1 MTGRIIILNGVPR
14 SGKSS
19 IAKALQSQGLW
30 LNLGVDAWMAMTP
43 GQLQPGIGLRPGG
56 ERPDLEPVVQRLY
69 AGLFEAIAAEARA
82 GLDVV
87 SDLGLH
93 EGYSQPLGIFA
104 DMRRR
109 LAGLPV
115 LLVGVRCPLEVI
127 MARRNADPDGRYVR
141 GEGVPA
147 PVARWQEAVH
157 RGMAYDLEVDTGV
170 MSAADCAAAV
180 LARLPS
186 IGTGLTDPHPV
197 PPRKGEGA

>member
-1 MTGRIIILNGVPR
+1 MSGRIVILNGVPR

-19 IAKALQSQGLW
+19 IAKALQTRGLW
-30 LNLGVDAWMAMTP
+30 LNLGVDVWMAATP
-43 GQLQPGIGLRPGG
+43 GRLQPGIGLRPGG
-56 ERPDLEPVVQRLY
+56 ERPELEPVVQQLY

-93 EGYSQPLGIFA
+93 DGYSRPLGLVA

-109 LAGLPV
+109 FAGLPV
-115 LLVGVRCPLEVI
+115 LLVGVRCPIEVI
-127 MARRNADPDGRYVR
+127 MARRNADPQEGRYVG

-157 RGMAYDLEVDTGV
+157 RGMDYDLEVDTAV
-170 MSAADCAAAV
+170 MSPEACAEAIDAK
-180 LARLPS
+180 LSS
-186 IGTGLTDPHPV
+186 IRPAQAPQT
-197 PPRKGEGA
+197 

>member
-1 MTGRIIILNGVPR
+1 MSGRIVILNGVPR

-19 IAKALQSQGLW
+19 IAKTLQTRGLW

-43 GQLQPGIGLRPGG
+43 DRLQPGIGLRPGG
-56 ERPDLEPVVQRLY
+56 ERPDLEPVVQQLY

-93 EGYSQPLGIFA
+93 DGYSRPLGIVA
-104 DMRRR
+104 NMRRR

-115 LLVGVRCPLEVI
+115 LLIGVRCPIEAI
-127 MARRNADPDGRYVR
+127 MARRNADPQNGHYVG

-157 RGMAYDLEVDTGV
+157 RGMAYDLEVDTAV
-170 MSAADCAAAV
+170 MSPEACAEAIEAK
-180 LARLPS
+180 LSS
-186 IGTGLTDPHPV
+186 IRPAQAPQI
-197 PPRKGEGA
+197 

>member
-1 MTGRIIILNGVPR
+1 MTGWVVILNGVPR

-19 IAKALQSQGLW
+19 IAKALQSHGLW

-43 GQLQPGIGLRPGG
+43 EQFLPGIGLRPGG
-56 ERPDLEPVVQRLY
+56 ERPELEPVVQQLY

-93 EGYSQPLGIFA
+93 EGYSRPLGIFA
-104 DMRRR
+104 DAQRR

-115 LLVGVRCPLEVI
+115 LLVGVRCPVEVI
-127 MARRNADPDGRYVR
+127 MARRNADPQGGHYVG

-157 RGMAYDLEVDTGV
+157 RGMAYDLEVNTAV
-170 MSAADCAAAV
+170 MSAQACAEAILAV
-180 LARLPS
+180 LAERF
-186 IGTGLTDPHPV
+186 
-197 PPRKGEGA
+197 PPP